1 MSDSKIIWK
10 LNDLCSKL
18 SQDYK
23 IIGNAEAEVT
33 GLELNSK
40 EVKPGY
46 AFFCIV
52 GFEADGHK
60 FADNAVENGATCLF
74 VEHELENID
83 VPQVIVKNTRD
94 VMAEVADIFYGCPTE
109 KFNVVGITGTNGKT
123 TITNIISHVL
133 TTCNRHC
140 GLVGTNGI
148 KIDGVETDS
157 EDFKFVG
164 RTTPE
169 AFQLQ
174 KIMYE
179 FKQRGI
185 NNIVMEVSS
194 HAIEQNRIKG
204 IRFGVTAFTNLT
216 QDHLDYHKT
225 MENYFEAKAK
235 LFSKEYPAKRVI
247 CIDDEWGQKL
257 YKQAYMNG
265 EDVISVGLNKDA
277 LFNLDKVVVNFPLIG
292 RFNQQNMLVAYGIC
306 RQLGFDH
313 DEIVNAL
320 ETMPVVEGRMQLVE
334 VGEKKPKVFVDYC
347 HTPDALQKAIETL
360 KNDCNGKVFVVVG
373 CGGDRDKDKRPK
385 MGKIAV
391 EASDYAIITSD
402 NPRREKPEDIIDD
415 IVAGIKAYKNYEV
428 EVDRASAIEKAIKM
442 AEAQDFVL
450 LAGKGHEKYQ
460 EIGTKKHHFDDVEVA
475 LSALNN

>member
-1 MSDSKIIWK
+1 
-10 LNDLCSKL
+10 
-18 SQDYK
+18 
-23 IIGNAEAEVT
+23 
-33 GLELNSK
+33 
-40 EVKPGY
+40 
-46 AFFCIV
+46 
-52 GFEADGHK
+52 
-60 FADNAVENGATCLF
+60 
-74 VEHELENID
+74 
-83 VPQVIVKNTRD
+83 
-94 VMAEVADIFYGCPTE
+94 
-109 KFNVVGITGTNGKT
+109 
-123 TITNIISHVL
+123 
-133 TTCNRHC
+133 
-140 GLVGTNGI
+140 
-148 KIDGVETDS
+148 
-157 EDFKFVG
+157 
-164 RTTPE
+164 
-169 AFQLQ
+169 
-174 KIMYE
+174 
-179 FKQRGI
+179 
-185 NNIVMEVSS
+185 
-194 HAIEQNRIKG
+194 
-204 IRFGVTAFTNLT
+204 
-216 QDHLDYHKT
+216 
-225 MENYFEAKAK
+225 
-235 LFSKEYPAKRVI
+235 
-247 CIDDEWGQKL
+247 
-257 YKQAYMNG
+257 MNG
-265 EDVISVGLNKDA
+265 EDAISVGLNKDA